1 LEIREMGFYRTKEYD
16 VAKISTSIYVTNFPE
31 STNAKELFHAC
42 NAYGHVVDSFIPN
55 KRAKNGGNKINKMGT
70 INSEKVPSQS
80 ARTSGPS
87 FASVLQDSVQPRPY
101 ISPSPAMVLD
111 DSCIVER
118 VLEKFVMG
126 EVKSFSSIPNLH
138 SILLK
143 EGFQNVNLTYMGG
156 LWVMMEL
163 ESIKIKKKN
172 LQHVGVSSWF
182 HRVCNA
188 QPDFV
193 ANERIV
199 WVDIEGVPLHA
210 WSRKTFTKICSKWG
224 EMLELEESSDDFFAR
239 KRICIKT
246 KLEDNI
252 LEKFKII
259 IRGKIFV
266 IRAKELFVWSP
277 VFNEVKEAALCSD
290 DESLNGEEVHK
301 GENNMNFDSGSESD
315 IEAVPDT
322 CFGEVDGNLDGDNV
336 VEQPVNEK
344 EYSPD
349 PFGIYGL
356 MGKKDAGADISED
369 DKSIP
374 YPPGFTP
381 MNPKDDGIEQGS
393 NGKEPSKSP
402 NRSVCSRVVM
412 DSHNT
417 DAVLGSDERGAGC
430 SQKKG
435 GSVLVVLD
443 DIIKIGKAMGYS
455 MEGCEKDIEGIIR
468 SHGFVSSELL
478 GFQEAFCS
486 GVGFFGLFFKETHII
501 SDHFL
506 VLYGSWKPNK
516 TKLLVISIY
525 APQSLAEKRLLWNYI
540 SLLISRW
547 GGECIV
553 MGDFNEVTV
562 IVSDE
567 ILLSCS
573 KLMNKNARHS
583 SLLDAPIRGI
593 MVDGEWVDDPSRVK
607 DEFRAHFA
615 DRFQSPTSNRC
626 KLNFVFPN
634 RLDSDRAIEL
644 ESPVTCDEIRK
655 AVWACGEN
663 KSPGPDGFTF
673 EFFRKFWVDIGP
685 DFCAAVVWFFDHCSF
700 ARGCNSAF
708 IALIPKVPD
717 PKFVNDFHP
726 ISLIGCLY
734 KVVTKILAM
743 RLSMVISD
751 LISDVQT
758 AFLPKRQILDG
769 PFIINELLSWCKCK
783 KKQAMV
789 FKVDFAKAYDSIRW
803 DYLDEVFYAFG
814 FGVKWRAWI
823 RGSLSSG
830 MASIVINGSPTS

>member
-1 LEIREMGFYRTKEYD
+1 MNRSGSKLSKIDRILVSHHYISKWPLAQLVALPREYSDQCPLLLNSSSEDFGPSPFKLYNSWISHKDFNDIVTTFWSNTIIQPNCNPTISLESKLKNLKIAIKVRRRSISASSPGCVTDLRTKLNNLDDKAEVNPLNPTEVEEGINILKDLRDLESITIKDLKQKSKIQWLREAKFYHGFINNRQKKARISVNEGRSSGILIDCQSLALLKSQDDQNTLCARVGLVNMAYFFFRTPNVLICAHVIRMFIRLEIREMGFYRTKEDD

-42 NAYGHVVDSFIPN
+42 KAYGHVVDSFTPN
-55 KRAKNGGNKINKMGT
+55 KKAKNGGNKINKMGT

-118 VLEKFVMG
+118 GVSECKPDLYGRLMG
-126 EVKSFSSIPNLH
+126 YDGV
-138 SILLK
+138 
-143 EGFQNVNLTYMGG
+143 
-156 LWVMMEL
+156 
-163 ESIKIKKKN
+163 ESIKIKKK

-199 WVDIEGVPLHA
+199 WVDIEGVHLHA
-210 WSRKTFTKICSKWG
+210 WSHKTFTKICSKWG

-252 LEKFKII
+252 VEKFKII

-315 IEAVPDT
+315 IEAIPDT
-322 CFGEVDGNLDGDNV
+322 CFGEVEGNLDGDNV

-356 MGKKDAGADISED
+356 MGKKDVGADISED

-381 MNPKDDGIEQGS
+381 MNPKDDSIEQGS

-417 DAVLGSDERGAGC
+417 DAVLGCDERGSGC

-468 SHGFVSSELL
+468 SH
-478 GFQEAFCS
+478 
-486 GVGFFGLFFKETHII
+486 
-501 SDHFL
+501 
-506 VLYGSWKPNK
+506 
-516 TKLLVISIY
+516 
-525 APQSLAEKRLLWNYI
+525 R
-540 SLLISRW
+540 
-547 GGECIV
+547 
-553 MGDFNEVTV
+553 
-562 IVSDE
+562 
-567 ILLSCS
+567 
-573 KLMNKNARHS
+573 
-583 SLLDAPIRGI
+583 
-593 MVDGEWVDDPSRVK
+593 
-607 DEFRAHFA
+607 
-615 DRFQSPTSNRC
+615 
-626 KLNFVFPN
+626 
-634 RLDSDRAIEL
+634 
-644 ESPVTCDEIRK
+644 
-655 AVWACGEN
+655 
-663 KSPGPDGFTF
+663 
-673 EFFRKFWVDIGP
+673 
-685 DFCAAVVWFFDHCSF
+685 
-700 ARGCNSAF
+700 
-708 IALIPKVPD
+708 
-717 PKFVNDFHP
+717 VNDVP
-726 ISLIGCLY
+726 
-734 KVVTKILAM
+734 
-743 RLSMVISD
+743 R
-751 LISDVQT
+751 
-758 AFLPKRQILDG
+758 
-769 PFIINELLSWCKCK
+769 
-783 KKQAMV
+783 
-789 FKVDFAKAYDSIRW
+789 
-803 DYLDEVFYAFG
+803 
-814 FGVKWRAWI
+814 
-823 RGSLSSG
+823 
-830 MASIVINGSPTS
+830 

>member
-1 LEIREMGFYRTKEYD
+1 MGVYRTKEDD

-31 STNAKELFHAC
+31 STNAKELLHAC
-42 NAYGHVVDSFIPN
+42 KAYGHVVDSFIPN
-55 KRAKNGGNKINKMGT
+55 KRAKNGKRFGFVRFINVFDIQRLVGNLETVWINRHKLQANVARFKRSEAKSSQSEGKMTGANKINKM
-70 INSEKVPSQS
+70 
-80 ARTSGPS
+80 
-87 FASVLQDSVQPRPY
+87 PRPY
-101 ISPSPAMVLD
+101 ISLSPTMVLD

-118 VLEKFVMG
+118 VLEKFIMG

-143 EGFQNVNLTYMGG
+143 E
-156 LWVMMEL
+156 
-163 ESIKIKKKN
+163 ESKKKFATR
-172 LQHVGVSSWF
+172 GVSSWF

-193 ANERIV
+193 ANEHIV

-246 KLEDNI
+246 KPEDNI

-290 DESLNGEEVHK
+290 AESLNGEEVCK

-315 IEAVPDT
+315 IEVVPDT
-322 CFGEVDGNLDGDNV
+322 CFGKVDGNLDGDNV

-356 MGKKDAGADISED
+356 MGKKDVGADISED

-417 DAVLGSDERGAGC
+417 DAVLGSDERGSGC

-468 SHGFVSSELL
+468 SHG
-478 GFQEAFCS
+478 
-486 GVGFFGLFFKETHII
+486 
-501 SDHFL
+501 
-506 VLYGSWKPNK
+506 
-516 TKLLVISIY
+516 
-525 APQSLAEKRLLWNYI
+525 
-540 SLLISRW
+540 
-547 GGECIV
+547 
-553 MGDFNEVTV
+553 
-562 IVSDE
+562 
-567 ILLSCS
+567 
-573 KLMNKNARHS
+573 
-583 SLLDAPIRGI
+583 
-593 MVDGEWVDDPSRVK
+593 
-607 DEFRAHFA
+607 
-615 DRFQSPTSNRC
+615 
-626 KLNFVFPN
+626 
-634 RLDSDRAIEL
+634 
-644 ESPVTCDEIRK
+644 
-655 AVWACGEN
+655 
-663 KSPGPDGFTF
+663 
-673 EFFRKFWVDIGP
+673 
-685 DFCAAVVWFFDHCSF
+685 
-700 ARGCNSAF
+700 
-708 IALIPKVPD
+708 
-717 PKFVNDFHP
+717 VNDVP
-726 ISLIGCLY
+726 
-734 KVVTKILAM
+734 
-743 RLSMVISD
+743 R
-751 LISDVQT
+751 
-758 AFLPKRQILDG
+758 
-769 PFIINELLSWCKCK
+769 
-783 KKQAMV
+783 
-789 FKVDFAKAYDSIRW
+789 
-803 DYLDEVFYAFG
+803 
-814 FGVKWRAWI
+814 
-823 RGSLSSG
+823 
-830 MASIVINGSPTS
+830 

>member
-1 LEIREMGFYRTKEYD
+1 MSN
-16 VAKISTSIYVTNFPE
+16 ISDYE
-31 STNAKELFHAC
+31 
-42 NAYGHVVDSFIPN
+42 
-55 KRAKNGGNKINKMGT
+55 GNIT
-70 INSEKVPSQS
+70 Y
-80 ARTSGPS
+80 SGN
-87 FASVLQDSVQPRPY
+87 Y
-101 ISPSPAMVLD
+101 
-111 DSCIVER
+111 C
-118 VLEKFVMG
+118 
-126 EVKSFSSIPNLH
+126 
-138 SILLK
+138 
-143 EGFQNVNLTYMGG
+143 
-156 LWVMMEL
+156 
-163 ESIKIKKKN
+163 
-172 LQHVGVSSWF
+172 
-182 HRVCNA
+182 
-188 QPDFV
+188 
-193 ANERIV
+193 
-199 WVDIEGVPLHA
+199 
-210 WSRKTFTKICSKWG
+210 
-224 EMLELEESSDDFFAR
+224 
-239 KRICIKT
+239 
-246 KLEDNI
+246 
-252 LEKFKII
+252 FK
-259 IRGKIFV
+259 
-266 IRAKELFVWSP
+266 
-277 VFNEVKEAALCSD
+277 
-290 DESLNGEEVHK
+290 
-301 GENNMNFDSGSESD
+301 
-315 IEAVPDT
+315 
-322 CFGEVDGNLDGDNV
+322 
-336 VEQPVNEK
+336 
-344 EYSPD
+344 
-349 PFGIYGL
+349 
-356 MGKKDAGADISED
+356 
-369 DKSIP
+369 
-374 YPPGFTP
+374 
-381 MNPKDDGIEQGS
+381 
-393 NGKEPSKSP
+393 
-402 NRSVCSRVVM
+402 
-412 DSHNT
+412 
-417 DAVLGSDERGAGC
+417 
-430 SQKKG
+430 
-435 GSVLVVLD
+435 
-443 DIIKIGKAMGYS
+443 
-455 MEGCEKDIEGIIR
+455 
-468 SHGFVSSELL
+468 FVSSELL

-553 MGDFNEVTV
+553 MGDFNE
-562 IVSDE
+562 IKWAIEGDE
-567 ILLSCS
+567 NS
-573 KLMNKNARHS
+573 KFFYGIINRKRSTLA
-583 SLLDAPIRGI
+583 IRGI
-593 MVDGEWVDDPSRVK
+593 MVDEEWVDDPSRVK
-607 DEFRAHFA
+607 DEFHAHFA

-783 KKQAMV
+783 KKHVMV

-803 DYLDEVFYAFG
+803 DYLDEVLYTFG
-814 FGVKWRAWI
+814 FEVIWRAWI

-830 MASIVINGSPTS
+830 MASILINGSPTS